1 MSTTNPSNKLRFI
14 LSGGGTG
21 GHIFPA
27 VAIANELQNR
37 FGENA
42 TILFVG
48 ALGKMEMSK
57 VPQAG
62 YEIIGLPIEGL
73 KRSLSP
79 RNFIVAIK
87 TIISFIKAR
96 KIINKFKPNAVIG
109 TGGYASLPVCY
120 MASKMGI
127 PVFLQE
133 QNGFAGLTNKIVGKN
148 AVTTCTGFPDMG
160 KFFPGGNWI
169 FTGNPVRKNIIDSAN
184 VYHQSPEKTK
194 EEAAQKFGFTTEK
207 PVLFITGGSL
217 GARTINESIAN
228 GLPALTQAGIQVIWQ
243 MGERFWDANQC
254 AISEKIDQLE
264 AENGQ
269 KPAILFSAFL
279 NNMDEAYQAA
289 DLVVARSGA
298 ITISELCILAKP
310 AILIPSPNVT
320 DDHQTKNAQVLS
332 NRHAAVLIPDKNCEV
347 ELIPTILDLI
357 HNQDKK
363 KQMCEQ
369 LMALAKPD
377 ATSQIVDILTKH
389 ISNK

>member
-1 MSTTNPSNKLRFI
+1 MRFI

-27 VAIANELQNR
+27 VAIANELQKR
-37 FGENA
+37 HGENV

-73 KRSLSP
+73 KRSMSP
-79 RNFIVAIK
+79 RNFIVGIK

-96 KIINKFKPNAVIG
+96 RIIKNFKPDAVIG
-109 TGGYASLPVCY
+109 TGGYASLPVCF

-133 QNGFAGLTNKIVGKN
+133 QNGFAGLTNKLVGKS
-148 AVTTCTGFPDMG
+148 AVTTCTGFPEMD

-169 FTGNPVRKNIIDSAN
+169 FTGNPVRKNIIDSATA
-184 VYHQSPEKTK
+184 YHQSPVKSK
-194 EEAAQKFGFTTEK
+194 NEALKKFGFIAEK

-217 GARTINESIAN
+217 GARTINESIAQ
-228 GLPALTQAGIQVIWQ
+228 GLTALTQAGVQVIWQ

-254 AISEKIDQLE
+254 TISDNISQLE
-264 AENGQ
+264 SEIGY
-269 KPAILFSAFL
+269 KPAVIYSAFL

-298 ITISELCILAKP
+298 ITISELCILGKP

-320 DDHQTKNAQVLS
+320 DDHQTKNAEVLS
-332 NRHAAVLIPDKNCEV
+332 KREAAILITDKNCEA
-347 ELIPTILDLI
+347 ELIPSILALI
-357 HNQDKK
+357 QNQDKQ
-363 KQMCEQ
+363 KQMRSE
-369 LMALAKPD
+369 LLALAKPN
-377 ATSQIVDILTKH
+377 ATAEIVDIITKH
-389 ISNK
+389 ITIK